1 MNLLR
6 SLKLASIVPLFLLLV
21 SCASTQ
27 NNCAC
32 DHKETSTLSIV
43 PPTDSFVKILA
54 YNKGTLVS
62 TASGVI
68 VAKVNDTNTIV
79 ATAKHVCTEGYSSKD
94 KFKILDHNLNEFK
107 ALVLNTTPDHDLCLM
122 TTVLPIDAPSVKIAD
137 KAPMPGHSAYNLAA
151 PYGIH
156 DKDMILIF
164 HGHYSGKMKIIVEEY
179 PLDIYTIP
187 GGPGS
192 SGSPIFNENWE
203 LIGIISRGHVRIEHV
218 MLSVGFEH
226 TKQAFETIK
235 PELPKLASLR
245 VFEDLMESI
254 EAAQKKK
261 ESEPQTP
268 PQSAPGALEAL

>member
-1 MNLLR
+1 M
-6 SLKLASIVPLFLLLV
+6 ALV

-27 NNCAC
+27 NDCNSCSH
-32 DHKETSTLSIV
+32 DSKSLSIV

-54 YNKGTLVS
+54 YNKGTLIS

-68 VAKVNDTNTIV
+68 VSHVNDTNTIV
-79 ATAKHVCTEGYSSKD
+79 ATAKHVCLSEFSTKD
-94 KFKILDHNLNEFK
+94 KFKLLDHNLKEYK
-107 ALVLNTTPDHDLCLM
+107 ALVLNTTPDHDLCLI
-122 TTVLPIDAPSVKIAD
+122 TTLLPIDAPAVKLADSGPLAGNSV
-137 KAPMPGHSAYNLAA
+137 YNLAA

-164 HGHYSGKMKIIVEEY
+164 HGHYSGKMSIPVEEY

-192 SGSPIFNENWE
+192 SGSPIFNEKWE
-203 LIGIISRGHVRIEHV
+203 LIGIVSRGHVRIEHV

-226 TKQAFETIK
+226 IKQAYITIE

-254 EAAQKKK
+254 EAAQREREK
-261 ESEPQTP
+261 EPDKA
-268 PQSAPGALEAL
+268 PQSVPGALQPQ